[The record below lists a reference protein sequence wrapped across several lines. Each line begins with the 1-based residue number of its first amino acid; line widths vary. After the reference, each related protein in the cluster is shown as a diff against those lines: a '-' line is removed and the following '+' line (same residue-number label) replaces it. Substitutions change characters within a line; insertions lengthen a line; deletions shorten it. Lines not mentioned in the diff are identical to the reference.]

1 MSGFITSLDVELVS
15 KGRWR
20 LLSMLAYK
28 SDLAGLIVVPAGFIT
43 DFASVPRLPLAYL
56 LTGDT
61 AHEAA
66 VVHDYLYETGTGTK
80 TQADCVFLEAMAS
93 VGEARWR
100 RTLKYWAVRVFGR
113 GKFKGAEWLYG
124 R

>member
-1 MSGFITSLDVELVS
+1 MNRFITKLDVELVS

-20 LLSMLAYK
+20 LLLPLAYR
-28 SDLAGLIVVPAGFIT
+28 SDIAGLIVVPTGFVT

-61 AHEAA
+61 AHAAA

-80 TQADCVFLEAMAS
+80 AVADRVFLEAMEEI
-93 VGEARWR
+93 GEERWR
-100 RTLKYWAVRVFGR
+100 RTLMYWAVRLFGR
-113 GKFKGAEWLYG
+113 GKFRGAK
-124 R
+124 